1 MAEAI
6 ERIKNRA
13 MRRTEKLVAAR
24 IIIDRHSYVGTGS
37 FTGNEI
43 AVGEVNEQAALP
55 IGWIIKGRCAIGCL
69 ARVADHCTRVGGLC
83 WRWFGCG
90 LRGWS

>member
-24 IIIDRHSYVGTGS
+24 IIIDRHSYVGAGS

-55 IGWIIKGRCAIGCL
+55 ICWIRKDRCAIGCL
-69 ARVADHCTRVGGLC
+69 ARVADHRACVGGRGG
-83 WRWFGCG
+83 RWFG
-90 LRGWS
+90 